1 MKALRTIDKRY
12 EKRIQEKCAE
22 EYAKGQRELERQRIE
37 LKREFTRRTMKAFC
51 VALNQEFG
59 FGKSR
64 LIRLIL
70 KVVEISKE
78 REHDEVFWSHIDI
91 YCKHLGLDFPDENYD
106 RMDG

>member
-1 MKALRTIDKRY
+1 MKNASKRNAP
-12 EKRIQEKCAE
+12 KNMQKV
-22 EYAKGQRELERQRIE
+22 RELERQRIE

-64 LIRLIL
+64 IIRLIL